1 MTNNYEVQITQV
13 VDRKGSMIE
22 YKYLATVNNEHIAYG
37 NTALDAYERV
47 REFLEKENAGH
58 IL

>member
-22 YKYLATVNNEHIAYG
+22 YKYLATVNTQHVAYG
-37 NTALDAYERV
+37 STALDAYEHV
-47 REFLEKENAGH
+47 RKFLEKENASN

>member
-1 MTNNYEVQITQV
+1 MMNNYEVQITQV
-13 VDRKGSMIE
+13 VDKKGSMIE

-37 NTALDAYERV
+37 STALDAYERV
-47 REFLEKENAGH
+47 RQFLEKENAGN

>member
-1 MTNNYEVQITQV
+1 MTNNYEVHITQV

-22 YKYLATVNNEHIAYG
+22 YKYLATVNNEHVAYG
-37 NTALDAYERV
+37 STALDAYENV
-47 REFLEKENAGH
+47 RKFLEEENAGN

>member
-1 MTNNYEVQITQV
+1 MTNNYEVHITQV

-22 YKYLATVNNEHIAYG
+22 YKYLATVNNEHVAYG
-37 NTALDAYERV
+37 STALDAYEHV
-47 REFLEKENAGH
+47 RRFLEKENAGN

>member
-1 MTNNYEVQITQV
+1 MMNNYEVQITQV
-13 VDRKGSMIE
+13 VDKKGSMIE

-47 REFLEKENAGH
+47 RQFLEKENAGN

>member
-1 MTNNYEVQITQV
+1 MTNNYEVHITQV

-22 YKYLATVNNEHIAYG
+22 YKYLATVNNKHVAYG
-37 NTALDAYERV
+37 NTALDAYESV
-47 REFLEKENAGH
+47 RHFLEKENAGN